1 MMSSTEVGA
10 GVRRFRE
17 ARARG
22 DEPDAAALA
31 REYPDEALDLAAA
44 VRWAAARDDSLAR
57 EQMWLARAAVLSTAG
72 EDVTL
77 GALLRAARN
86 RRGLSI
92 RALVDAARER
102 GASLHPMA
110 VEQLEAN
117 QAPVGNVAPE
127 VWWVII
133 EELQIDHH
141 RALAGIALAV
151 SAPQANHAFTRME
164 RGARDSDRE
173 RLLDDAASSGSGAV
187 GGEYLERVR
196 AALGLPSTLDDA
208 MQ

>member
-31 REYPDEALDLAAA
+31 REYPDEALDIAAA
-44 VRWAAARDDSLAR
+44 VRWAAARDDSIAR

-77 GALLRAARN
+77 GAMLRAARN

-117 QAPVGNVAPE
+117 QAPVGNVAPGSL
-127 VWWVII
+127 VG
-133 EELQIDHH
+133 DH
-141 RALAGIALAV
+141 RRTPDRPPPCPRRNRTGGLGAAGESRV
-151 SAPQANHAFTRME
+151 HAN
-164 RGARDSDRE
+164 GARC
-173 RLLDDAASSGSGAV
+173 A
-187 GGEYLERVR
+187 
-196 AALGLPSTLDDA
+196 
-208 MQ
+208 